1 MTKASQDG
9 VAAISQTVNP
19 SPQVGAGRV
28 AHHNYL
34 ISLPPNTK
42 DKRVKGRIMDP
53 IHIFTVFAIVLAV
66 GIIAQMVGR
75 LTRMPSIVFLLAAG
89 ILLGP
94 ECAGLID
101 PWIYG
106 DGLNLIITFAVV
118 IIVFD
123 GGINV
128 DLRHLR
134 RVSGSV
140 LALISIG
147 VLITMIG
154 GAVAAHELTG
164 LDWHFALLFG
174 ALAAATGPTVI
185 VPLMK
190 AIRVNNRV
198 RSILEVEGIFNDAV
212 SIILAALIF
221 EWIVTPYL
229 HPGYG
234 IAMFLMRIATGGAVG
249 LAGGLLCVFALPRIH
264 AITNELLNITT
275 VSFVLITYTVAEL
288 ILSETGIFAVAVA
301 AICVGASDI
310 PHKKE
315 IQEFKNDLSIILLS
329 IIFVLLAAMLNF
341 DSIRSIGINGVFV
354 AAALIFIVR
363 PVVVFASTLHSK
375 LRWKER
381 LFISA
386 IGPRGVVPAAMA
398 TYFAIE
404 LADAEAGSTIM
415 GLVFICIIITVT
427 LTGVSAR
434 PVARA
439 LGVIPMEILIV
450 GGGGVGC
457 TLAHRLIQRGEN
469 VVVVDIDPENCR
481 RVEELGVPA
490 VEGDAGDVAVLTK
503 AGIKNARYLVATTD
517 QDGVNLLVCQIAKNK
532 FGVGDDKLVARVND
546 PKNLS
551 TFRDLGIRSM
561 SPITSAAS
569 ILDNLITHPSLFSMY
584 ELGERGDIIEI
595 PVANQEMI
603 GMPVRDLQLPTD
615 VLIVLV
621 RRGDATL
628 IPHGDLVIE
637 SGDRV
642 TFMGARDAVRKA
654 VDMFW

>member
-1 MTKASQDG
+1 MD
-9 VAAISQTVNP
+9 
-19 SPQVGAGRV
+19 
-28 AHHNYL
+28 L
-34 ISLPPNTK
+34 I
-42 DKRVKGRIMDP
+42 D
-53 IHIFTVFAIVLAV
+53 IFAVFAIVLAV
-66 GIIAQMVGR
+66 GIIAQVVSR

-94 ECAGLID
+94 GCAGLID

-118 IIVFD
+118 VIVFD

-128 DLRHLR
+128 DLRHIR
-134 RVSGSV
+134 RISGSV
-140 LALISIG
+140 ISLISIG
-147 VLITMIG
+147 VLITLIG
-154 GAVAAHELTG
+154 GAVAAHKLAG
-164 LDWHFALLFG
+164 VSWHFALLFG
-174 ALAAATGPTVI
+174 ALVAATGPTVI
-185 VPLMK
+185 VPLMN

-198 RSILEVEGIFNDAV
+198 RSVLEVEGIFNDAV

-221 EWIVTPYL
+221 EWIMTTYP

-234 IAMFLMRIATGGAVG
+234 IAIFLLRIATGGAVG

-264 AITNELLNITT
+264 TIASELLNITT
-275 VSFVLITYTVAEL
+275 ISFVLITYTIAEL
-288 ILSETGIFAVAVA
+288 ILRETGIFAVAVA

-310 PHKKE
+310 PNKKE
-315 IQEFKNDLSIILLS
+315 IQEFKSDLSIILLS
-329 IIFVLLAAMLNF
+329 IIFILLAAMLRF

-363 PVVVFASTLHSK
+363 PVAVLASTIHSQ
-375 LRWKER
+375 LRWNER
-381 LFISA
+381 LFVSA

-404 LADAEAGSTIM
+404 LELADAEAGSTII
-415 GLVFICIIITVT
+415 GLVFICVIITVT
-427 LTGVSAR
+427 LTGISAR
-434 PVARA
+434 YVARA

-450 GGGGVGC
+450 GGGDVGC
-457 TLAHRLIQRGEN
+457 TLAHRLIRRGEN
-469 VVVVDIDPENCR
+469 VVVVDKDPENCR

-503 AGIKNARYLVATTD
+503 AGIKNAKYLVATTD
-517 QDGVNLLVCQIAKNK
+517 QDGVNLLVCQVAKNK
-532 FGVGDDKLVARVND
+532 FGFGENKLVARVND
-546 PKNLS
+546 PENLP
-551 TFRDLGIRSM
+551 TFRDLDIRSM

-595 PVANQEMI
+595 PVANQELI
-603 GMPVRDLQLPTD
+603 GTSVRDLQLPAD

-628 IPHGDLVIE
+628 IPHGDLVIG

-642 TFMGARDAVRKA
+642 TFMGSRDAVRKA
-654 VDMFW
+654 VDMFG

>member
-1 MTKASQDG
+1 
-9 VAAISQTVNP
+9 
-19 SPQVGAGRV
+19 
-28 AHHNYL
+28 
-34 ISLPPNTK
+34 
-42 DKRVKGRIMDP
+42 MDP
-53 IHIFTVFAIVLAV
+53 IHIFAVFAAVLAV

-75 LTRMPSIVFLLAAG
+75 LTQIPSIVFLLAAG

-128 DLRHLR
+128 DLRHIR

-147 VLITMIG
+147 VLISMIG
-154 GAVAAHELTG
+154 GAVAAHELAG
-164 LDWHFALLFG
+164 LDWYFSLLFG
-174 ALAAATGPTVI
+174 ALVAATGPTVI
-185 VPLMK
+185 VPLMN
-190 AIRVNNRV
+190 AIRANNRV
-198 RSILEVEGIFNDAV
+198 RSILEVEGIFNDAI

-249 LAGGLLCVFALPRIH
+249 LAGGLLCVVALPRIH
-264 AITNELLNITT
+264 TITSELLNITT
-275 VSFVLITYTVAEL
+275 ISFVLITYTVAEL
-288 ILSETGIFAVAVA
+288 ILNETGIFAVAVA

-310 PHKKE
+310 PNKQE
-315 IQEFKNDLSIILLS
+315 IQEFKRDLSTILLS
-329 IIFVLLAAMLNF
+329 IIFVLLAAMLRF

-363 PVVVFASTLHSK
+363 PIAVLASTIHSQ

-386 IGPRGVVPAAMA
+386 IGPKGVVPASMA

-427 LTGVSAR
+427 LTGISAR

-469 VVVVDIDPENCR
+469 VVVIDKDPENCR

-490 VEGDAGDVAVLTK
+490 VEGDAEDVAVLTK
-503 AGIKNARYLVATTD
+503 AGIRNARYLVATTD
-517 QDGVNLLVCQIAKNK
+517 QDGVNLLVCQVAKNK
-532 FGVGDDKLVARVND
+532 FGLGEEKLVARVND

-595 PVANQEMI
+595 PVANPEMI
-603 GMPVRDLQLPTD
+603 GTPVRDLHLPAD

>member
-1 MTKASQDG
+1 
-9 VAAISQTVNP
+9 
-19 SPQVGAGRV
+19 
-28 AHHNYL
+28 
-34 ISLPPNTK
+34 
-42 DKRVKGRIMDP
+42 MDP
-53 IHIFTVFAIVLAV
+53 IHIFAVFAIVLAV
-66 GIIAQMVGR
+66 GIIAQMVSR
-75 LTRMPSIVFLLAAG
+75 LMRMPSIVFLLAAG

-128 DLRHLR
+128 DLRHIR

-140 LALISIG
+140 LALVSIG

-154 GAVAAHELTG
+154 GAVAAHELAG

-174 ALAAATGPTVI
+174 ALVAATGPTVI
-185 VPLMK
+185 VPLVK

-221 EWIVTPYL
+221 EWIVTPYP

-234 IAMFLMRIATGGAVG
+234 VAMFLMRIATGGTAG

-264 AITNELLNITT
+264 AITRELLNITT

-288 ILSETGIFAVAVA
+288 ILNETGIFAVAVA

-315 IQEFKNDLSIILLS
+315 IQEFKSDLSIILLS
-329 IIFVLLAAMLNF
+329 IIFILLAAMLRF

-363 PVVVFASTLHSK
+363 PVAVFASTVHSQ

-386 IGPRGVVPAAMA
+386 IGPRGVVPASMA

-415 GLVFICIIITVT
+415 GLVFICIIITVA
-427 LTGVSAR
+427 LTGISAR
-434 PVARA
+434 PIARA

-450 GGGGVGC
+450 GGGDVGC
-457 TLAHRLIQRGEN
+457 ALAHRLIRRGEN
-469 VVVVDIDPENCR
+469 VVVVDKDPENCR
-481 RVEELGVPA
+481 RVEGLGVPA

-517 QDGVNLLVCQIAKNK
+517 QDGVNLLVCQVAKNK
-532 FGVGDDKLVARVND
+532 FGLGGDKLVARVND

-584 ELGERGDIIEI
+584 ELGERGDIVEI
-595 PVANQEMI
+595 PVANPEMI
-603 GMPVRDLQLPTD
+603 GTPVRDLQLPAD

-621 RRGDATL
+621 RRGDATM

-642 TFMGARDAVRKA
+642 TFMGARGAVRKA

>member
-1 MTKASQDG
+1 
-9 VAAISQTVNP
+9 
-19 SPQVGAGRV
+19 
-28 AHHNYL
+28 
-34 ISLPPNTK
+34 
-42 DKRVKGRIMDP
+42 MDP
-53 IHIFTVFAIVLAV
+53 IHIFSVFAIVLAV
-66 GIIAQMVGR
+66 GIIAQMVSR

-128 DLRHLR
+128 DLRHIR
-134 RVSGSV
+134 KVSGSV

-147 VLITMIG
+147 VLITTIG
-154 GAVAAHELTG
+154 GAVAAHELAG

-264 AITNELLNITT
+264 AITSELLNITT
-275 VSFVLITYTVAEL
+275 ISMVLITYTVAEL

-315 IQEFKNDLSIILLS
+315 IQEFKSDLSTILLS

-341 DSIRSIGINGVFV
+341 DSIRAIGINGVLV

-363 PVVVFASTLHSK
+363 PVAVFASTIHSQ

-386 IGPRGVVPAAMA
+386 IGPKGVVPAAMA

-404 LADAEAGSTIM
+404 LADAATDAGSTIM

-427 LTGVSAR
+427 LTGISAR

-450 GGGGVGC
+450 GGGDVGC
-457 TLAHRLIQRGEN
+457 TLAHRLIRRGEN
-469 VVVVDIDPENCR
+469 VVVVDKDAENCR
-481 RVEELGVPA
+481 RVEALGVPA

-517 QDGVNLLVCQIAKNK
+517 QDGVNLLVCQVAKNK
-532 FGVGDDKLVARVND
+532 FEFGEDKLVARVND

-595 PVANQEMI
+595 PVSNPEMI
-603 GMPVRDLQLPTD
+603 GTPVRDLHLPTD

-637 SGDRV
+637 SSDLV
-642 TFMGARDAVRKA
+642 TFMGARGAVRKA
-654 VDMFW
+654 VDMFL

>member
-1 MTKASQDG
+1 
-9 VAAISQTVNP
+9 
-19 SPQVGAGRV
+19 
-28 AHHNYL
+28 
-34 ISLPPNTK
+34 
-42 DKRVKGRIMDP
+42 MDP
-53 IHIFTVFAIVLAV
+53 IHIFAVFAMILAV
-66 GIIAQMVGR
+66 GIIAQMVSR

-101 PWIYG
+101 PWLYG

-128 DLRHLR
+128 DLRHIR

-147 VLITMIG
+147 VLITMLG
-154 GAVAAHELTG
+154 GAVAAHELVG
-164 LDWHFALLFG
+164 LDWEFALLFG

-221 EWIVTPYL
+221 EWIVTPYP

-234 IAMFLMRIATGGAVG
+234 IAMFLMRIAIGGAVG
-249 LAGGLLCVFALPRIH
+249 LAGGLLCVFAIPRIH
-264 AITNELLNITT
+264 AITSELLNITT

-288 ILSETGIFAVAVA
+288 ILNETGIFAVAVA

-310 PHKKE
+310 PNKKE
-315 IQEFKNDLSIILLS
+315 IQEFKSDLSLILLS

-341 DSIRSIGINGVFV
+341 DSIRSIGINGVLV
-354 AAALIFIVR
+354 AVALIFIVR
-363 PVVVFASTLHSK
+363 PVAVFASTLHSK

-386 IGPRGVVPAAMA
+386 IGPKGVVPAAMA

-404 LADAEAGSTIM
+404 LADADAGSTIM

-427 LTGVSAR
+427 LTGISAR

-450 GGGGVGC
+450 GGGDVGC
-457 TLAHRLIQRGEN
+457 ALAHRLIRRGEN
-469 VVVVDIDPENCR
+469 VVVVDKDPENCR
-481 RVEELGVPA
+481 RVEALGVPA

-517 QDGVNLLVCQIAKNK
+517 QDGVNLLVCQVAKNK
-532 FGVGDDKLVARVND
+532 FGFGEDKLVARVND

-595 PVANQEMI
+595 PIASPEMI
-603 GMPVRDLQLPTD
+603 GTSVRDLQLPTD

-621 RRGDATL
+621 RRGDAML

-637 SGDRV
+637 RGDLV

-654 VDMFW
+654 VDMYW

>member
-1 MTKASQDG
+1 
-9 VAAISQTVNP
+9 
-19 SPQVGAGRV
+19 
-28 AHHNYL
+28 
-34 ISLPPNTK
+34 
-42 DKRVKGRIMDP
+42 MDP
-53 IHIFTVFAIVLAV
+53 IHIFAVFAIVLAV
-66 GIIAQMVGR
+66 GIIAQMVSR

-94 ECAGLID
+94 ECVGLID

-128 DLRHLR
+128 DLRHIR

-147 VLITMIG
+147 VLIVMIG

-174 ALAAATGPTVI
+174 ALVAATGPTVI

-190 AIRVNNRV
+190 AIRANNRV
-198 RSILEVEGIFNDAV
+198 RSILEVEGIFNDAI

-221 EWIVTPYL
+221 EWIVAPYP

-249 LAGGLLCVFALPRIH
+249 LVGGLLCVFALPRIH
-264 AITNELLNITT
+264 TITSELLNITT
-275 VSFVLITYTVAEL
+275 ISFVLITYTIAEL
-288 ILSETGIFAVAVA
+288 ILNETGIFAVAVA

-310 PHKKE
+310 PNKKE
-315 IQEFKNDLSIILLS
+315 IQEFKSDLSIILLS
-329 IIFVLLAAMLNF
+329 IIFVLLAAMLQF

-363 PVVVFASTLHSK
+363 PVAVIASTIHSQ

-386 IGPRGVVPAAMA
+386 IGPKGVVPASMA

-427 LTGVSAR
+427 LTGISAR

-450 GGGGVGC
+450 GGGDVGC
-457 TLAHRLIQRGEN
+457 ALAHRLIRRGEN
-469 VVVVDIDPENCR
+469 VVVIDKDHENCR

-490 VEGDAGDVAVLTK
+490 VEGDAGDMTVLAK

-517 QDGVNLLVCQIAKNK
+517 QDGVNLLVCQVAKNK
-532 FGVGDDKLVARVND
+532 FGFGGDKLVARVND

-584 ELGERGDIIEI
+584 ELGERGDILEM
-595 PVANQEMI
+595 PASNPEMI
-603 GMPVRDLQLPTD
+603 GMAVRNLQLPTD
-615 VLIVLV
+615 VLIVLI

-654 VDMFW
+654 VDLFR

>member
-1 MTKASQDG
+1 
-9 VAAISQTVNP
+9 
-19 SPQVGAGRV
+19 
-28 AHHNYL
+28 
-34 ISLPPNTK
+34 
-42 DKRVKGRIMDP
+42 MDP
-53 IHIFTVFAIVLAV
+53 IHIFAVFAIVLAV
-66 GIIAQMVGR
+66 GIIAQVVSR

-118 IIVFD
+118 VIVFD

-128 DLRHLR
+128 DLRHIR
-134 RVSGSV
+134 RISGSV
-140 LALISIG
+140 ISLISIG

-154 GAVAAHELTG
+154 GAVVAHKLAG
-164 LDWHFALLFG
+164 VGWHFALLFG
-174 ALAAATGPTVI
+174 ALVAATGPTVI
-185 VPLMK
+185 VPLMN

-198 RSILEVEGIFNDAV
+198 RSVLEVEGLFNDAV

-221 EWIVTPYL
+221 EWIMTPYP

-234 IAMFLMRIATGGAVG
+234 IAMFLLRIATGGAVG

-264 AITNELLNITT
+264 TITSELLNITT
-275 VSFVLITYTVAEL
+275 ISFVLITYTVAEL
-288 ILSETGIFAVAVA
+288 ILRETGIFAVAVT
-301 AICVGASDI
+301 AIYVGASDI
-310 PHKKE
+310 PNKKE
-315 IQEFKNDLSIILLS
+315 IQEFKSDLSIILLS
-329 IIFVLLAAMLNF
+329 IIFVLLAAMLSF
-341 DSIRSIGINGVFV
+341 DSIRSIGTNGVFV

-363 PVVVFASTLHSK
+363 PVAVLASTIHSQ
-375 LRWKER
+375 LRWNER
-381 LFISA
+381 LFVSA
-386 IGPRGVVPAAMA
+386 IGPKGVVPAAMA

-404 LADAEAGSTIM
+404 LADAEAGSTII

-427 LTGVSAR
+427 LTGISAR
-434 PVARA
+434 YVARA

-450 GGGGVGC
+450 GGGDVGC
-457 TLAHRLIQRGEN
+457 TLAHRLIRRGEN
-469 VVVVDIDPENCR
+469 VVVVDKDPENCR
-481 RVEELGVPA
+481 RVEKLGVPA
-490 VEGDAGDVAVLTK
+490 IEGDAGDVAVLTK
-503 AGIKNARYLVATTD
+503 AGIKNAKYLVATTD
-517 QDGVNLLVCQIAKNK
+517 QDGVNLLVCQVAKNK
-532 FGVGDDKLVARVND
+532 FGFGENKLVARVND
-546 PKNLS
+546 PENLS
-551 TFRDLGIRSM
+551 TFRDLDIRSM

-595 PVANQEMI
+595 PVANQEVI
-603 GMPVRDLQLPTD
+603 GTLVRDLQLPAD

-642 TFMGARDAVRKA
+642 TFMGSRDAVRKA

>member
-1 MTKASQDG
+1 
-9 VAAISQTVNP
+9 
-19 SPQVGAGRV
+19 
-28 AHHNYL
+28 
-34 ISLPPNTK
+34 
-42 DKRVKGRIMDP
+42 MDP
-53 IHIFTVFAIVLAV
+53 IHIFAVFAIVLAV
-66 GIIAQMVGR
+66 GIIAQMVSR

-101 PWIYG
+101 PWLYG
-106 DGLNLIITFAVV
+106 DGLHLIITFAVV

-128 DLRHLR
+128 DLRHIR

-154 GAVAAHELTG
+154 SAVAAHELAG

-174 ALAAATGPTVI
+174 ALVAATGPTVI

-190 AIRVNNRV
+190 AVRANNRV

-221 EWIVTPYL
+221 EWIVTPYP
-229 HPGYG
+229 HPVYG

-249 LAGGLLCVFALPRIH
+249 LAGGLLCVFVLPRIH

-275 VSFVLITYTVAEL
+275 VSFVLITYAVAES
-288 ILSETGIFAVAVA
+288 ILNETGIFAVAVA

-310 PHKKE
+310 PNKKE
-315 IQEFKNDLSIILLS
+315 IQEFKSDLSIILLS

-363 PVVVFASTLHSK
+363 PVAVFASTMHSK

-386 IGPRGVVPAAMA
+386 IGPRGVVPASMA
-398 TYFAIE
+398 TYFAIK
-404 LADAEAGSTIM
+404 LSDADAGSTIM

-427 LTGVSAR
+427 LTGISAR

-450 GGGGVGC
+450 GGGDVGC
-457 TLAHRLIQRGEN
+457 TLAHRLIRRGEN
-469 VVVVDIDPENCR
+469 VVVIDKDPKNCR

-517 QDGVNLLVCQIAKNK
+517 QDGVNLLVCQVAKNK
-532 FGVGDDKLVARVND
+532 FGFGENKLVARVND

-561 SPITSAAS
+561 SPIMSAAS

-595 PVANQEMI
+595 PVASPEMI
-603 GMPVRDLQLPTD
+603 GTSVRDLQLPTD

-621 RRGDATL
+621 RRGDAML

-637 SGDRV
+637 SGDLV
-642 TFMGARDAVRKA
+642 TFMGARDAVRNA
-654 VDMFW
+654 VDMYW

>member
-1 MTKASQDG
+1 
-9 VAAISQTVNP
+9 
-19 SPQVGAGRV
+19 
-28 AHHNYL
+28 
-34 ISLPPNTK
+34 
-42 DKRVKGRIMDP
+42 MDP
-53 IHIFTVFAIVLAV
+53 IHIFAVFAIVLAV
-66 GIIAQMVGR
+66 GIIAQMVSR

-101 PWIYG
+101 PWLYG

-128 DLRHLR
+128 DLRHIR

-154 GAVAAHELTG
+154 GAVAAHELAG
-164 LDWHFALLFG
+164 LDWEFALLFG
-174 ALAAATGPTVI
+174 ALVAATGPTVI

-190 AIRVNNRV
+190 AVRANNRV

-221 EWIVTPYL
+221 EWIVTPYP

-264 AITNELLNITT
+264 AITSELSNITT
-275 VSFVLITYTVAEL
+275 ISTVLITYTVAEL
-288 ILSETGIFAVAVA
+288 ILNETGIFAVAVA

-310 PHKKE
+310 PNKKE
-315 IQEFKNDLSIILLS
+315 IQEFKSDLSIILLS
-329 IIFVLLAAMLNF
+329 IIFVLLAAMLRF
-341 DSIRSIGINGVFV
+341 DSIRSIGLNGVFV

-363 PVVVFASTLHSK
+363 PAAVFASTLHSK
-375 LRWKER
+375 LRWRER

-386 IGPRGVVPAAMA
+386 IGPRGVVPASMA

-404 LADAEAGSTIM
+404 LADTEAGNTIM

-427 LTGVSAR
+427 LTGISAR

-457 TLAHRLIQRGEN
+457 TLAHRLIRRGEN

-517 QDGVNLLVCQIAKNK
+517 QDGVNLLVCQVAKNK
-532 FGVGDDKLVARVND
+532 FRFGENKLVARVND

-642 TFMGARDAVRKA
+642 TFMGSRDAVRKA

>member
-1 MTKASQDG
+1 
-9 VAAISQTVNP
+9 
-19 SPQVGAGRV
+19 
-28 AHHNYL
+28 
-34 ISLPPNTK
+34 
-42 DKRVKGRIMDP
+42 MDP
-53 IHIFTVFAIVLAV
+53 IHIFAVFAVVLAV
-66 GIIAQMVGR
+66 GIIAQMVSR

-128 DLRHLR
+128 DLRHIR

-147 VLITMIG
+147 VLIAMIG

-190 AIRVNNRV
+190 AIRANNRV
-198 RSILEVEGIFNDAV
+198 RSILEVEGIFNDAI

-221 EWIVTPYL
+221 EWIVTPYQ

-249 LAGGLLCVFALPRIH
+249 LSGGLLCVFALPRIH
-264 AITNELLNITT
+264 TITSELLNITT
-275 VSFVLITYTVAEL
+275 ISFVLITYTVAEL
-288 ILSETGIFAVAVA
+288 ILRETGIFAVAVS

-310 PHKKE
+310 PNKKE
-315 IQEFKNDLSIILLS
+315 IQEFKSDLSIILLS
-329 IIFVLLAAMLNF
+329 IIFVLLAAMLRF
-341 DSIRSIGINGVFV
+341 DSIRLIGINGVFV

-363 PVVVFASTLHSK
+363 PAAVLASTIHSQ

-386 IGPRGVVPAAMA
+386 IGPKGVVPASMA
-398 TYFAIE
+398 TYFAIELAAIE

-427 LTGVSAR
+427 LTGISAR

-457 TLAHRLIQRGEN
+457 TLAHRLIRRGEN
-469 VVVVDIDPENCR
+469 VVVVDKDHENCR

-490 VEGDAGDVAVLTK
+490 VEGDAEEVTVLTK
-503 AGIKNARYLVATTD
+503 AGIKNAKYLVATTD
-517 QDGVNLLVCQIAKNK
+517 QDGVNLLVCQVAKNK
-532 FGVGDDKLVARVND
+532 FGFGEDKLVARVND
-546 PKNLS
+546 PKNLP

-584 ELGERGDIIEI
+584 ELGERGDILEI
-595 PVANQEMI
+595 PVANPAMI
-603 GMPVRDLQLPTD
+603 GTPIRALQLPAD

-621 RRGDATL
+621 RRGDTTL

-642 TFMGARDAVRKA
+642 TFMGDRGAVRKA